1 MSTSNAKEKVQSKIT
16 MQNMDKETC
25 RTSMPRQ
32 TKLSKLN

>member
-1 MSTSNAKEKVQSKIT
+1 MSTSNAKEKVQSKRT

-25 RTSMPRQ
+25 TSMPRQ